1 MQANSPGAFM
11 LSLTLHGAIV
21 AVVLFFTYAMHT
33 QVKEQPKIFELVAG
47 EGDNYMA
54 TEAPAL
60 GTPGIKL
67 NVPTPPAPV
76 VKAAPEPEPEPAP
89 PEPVIERAPEKPAP
103 KAAVKPV
110 ETKTPNY
117 TKDVLRIANK
127 REKRLVEADRKKREA
142 EAKRISKAEF
152 DKLNKGKAQPK
163 AGTRSPNVQRID
175 AEGIAKGVVGGSVNN
190 KTGGAGGKALSRAE
204 QGALESYI
212 ALLLQRLRAAHEKP
226 PGLSDLLEA
235 DVEFRIAAD
244 GTLSSVKIVRSSG
257 SSEFD
262 RSVLEAFARVRSI
275 GPTPNNKSDVW
286 VVTFKMKEEA

>member
-1 MQANSPGAFM
+1 M

-21 AVVLFFTYAMHT
+21 ALVLFFTFAMHT

-76 VKAAPEPEPEPAP
+76 VKPAPEPEPAP

-117 TKDVLRIANK
+117 TQDVLRIASK

-142 EAKRISKAEF
+142 EARRISKAEF
-152 DKLNKGKAQPK
+152 DKLNKSKTQPK
-163 AGTRSPNVQRID
+163 GGAVNPKVARID

-204 QGALESYI
+204 QSALDSYI

-235 DVEFRIAAD
+235 EVEFRIAAD
-244 GTLSSVKIVRSSG
+244 GTLSGVKIVRSSG

-286 VVTFKMKEEA
+286 VVTFKMKEEE

>member
-1 MQANSPGAFM
+1 M

-21 AVVLFFTYAMHT
+21 ALVLFFTFAMHT

-76 VKAAPEPEPEPAP
+76 VKPAPEPEPAP

-117 TKDVLRIANK
+117 TKDVLRIASK

-152 DKLNKGKAQPK
+152 DKLNKSKTQPK
-163 AGTRSPNVQRID
+163 GGAVNPKVARID

-204 QGALESYI
+204 QSALDSYI

-226 PGLSDLLEA
+226 SGLSDLLEA
-235 DVEFRIAAD
+235 EVEFRIAAD
-244 GTLSSVKIVRSSG
+244 GTLSGVKIVRSSG

-286 VVTFKMKEEA
+286 VVTFKMKEEE

>member
-1 MQANSPGAFM
+1 MRENTPGAFM

-21 AVVLFFTYAMHT
+21 AIVLFFTFVVHT
-33 QVKEQPKIFELVAG
+33 QVKQQPKIFELVAG

-60 GTPGIKL
+60 GTPGVKL
-67 NVPTPPAPV
+67 NVPVPPTPVP
-76 VKAAPEPEPEPAP
+76 KPEPEPAP
-89 PEPVIERAPEKPAP
+89 PEPVIQRAPEKPAP
-103 KAAVKPV
+103 KVEPKPV

-117 TKDVLRIANK
+117 TKDVLRIASK
-127 REKRLVEADRKKREA
+127 REQRLVEADRKKREA

-152 DKLNKGKAQPK
+152 DKQNKNKPTPK
-163 AGTRSPNVQRID
+163 PGAVTPKVQRID
-175 AEGIAKGVVGGSVNN
+175 AEGIAKGVVGGSVAN

-204 QGALESYI
+204 QSALDSYI

-235 DVEFRIAAD
+235 EVEFRIAAD

-286 VVTFKMKEEA
+286 VVTFKMKEEE

>member
-1 MQANSPGAFM
+1 M

-21 AVVLFFTYAMHT
+21 ALVLFFTFAMHT

-76 VKAAPEPEPEPAP
+76 VKPAPEPEPAP

-117 TKDVLRIANK
+117 TKDVLRIASK

-152 DKLNKGKAQPK
+152 DKLNKSKTQPK
-163 AGTRSPNVQRID
+163 GGAVNPKVARID

-204 QGALESYI
+204 QSALDSYI

-235 DVEFRIAAD
+235 EVEFRIAAD
-244 GTLSSVKIVRSSG
+244 GTLSGVKIVRSSG

-286 VVTFKMKEEA
+286 VVTFKMKEEE

>member
-1 MQANSPGAFM
+1 M

-21 AVVLFFTYAMHT
+21 AIVLFFTYAVHT

-60 GTPGIKL
+60 GTPGVKL
-67 NVPTPPAPV
+67 NVPTQPTPAPV
-76 VKAAPEPEPEPAP
+76 IKSEPQPEPEPAP

-103 KAAVKPV
+103 KAEVKPV
-110 ETKTPNY
+110 EAKTPNY
-117 TKDVLRIANK
+117 TKDVMRIASK

-152 DKLNKGKAQPK
+152 DKQNKSKTQPK
-163 AGTRSPNVQRID
+163 SGARSTSVQRID

-204 QGALESYI
+204 QSALDSYI

-226 PGLSDLLEA
+226 AGLSDLLEA
-235 DVEFRIAAD
+235 EVEFRIAAD
-244 GTLSSVKIVRSSG
+244 GTLSGVKIVRSSG

-275 GPTPNNKSDVW
+275 GPTPNSKSDVW
-286 VVTFKMKEEA
+286 VVTFKMKEEE

>member
-1 MQANSPGAFM
+1 M

-21 AVVLFFTYAMHT
+21 AIVLFFTYAVHT

-60 GTPGIKL
+60 GVPGIKL
-67 NVPTPPAPV
+67 SVPVPPAPV
-76 VKAAPEPEPEPAP
+76 AKPEPQPEPTP

-103 KAAVKPV
+103 KPAAKPV

-152 DKLNKGKAQPK
+152 DKQNKNRPQPK
-163 AGTRSPNVQRID
+163 GGTANPKIAKVD
-175 AEGIAKGVVGGSVNN
+175 AEGIAKGVVGGSINN

-204 QGALESYI
+204 QSALDSYI

-235 DVEFRIAAD
+235 EVEFRIAAD
-244 GTLSSVKIVRSSG
+244 GTLSGVKIVRSSG

-286 VVTFKMKEEA
+286 VVTFKMKEEE

>member
-1 MQANSPGAFM
+1 M

-21 AVVLFFTYAMHT
+21 AIVLFFTYAVHT

-60 GTPGIKL
+60 GTPGVKL
-67 NVPTPPAPV
+67 NVPTQPTPAPV
-76 VKAAPEPEPEPAP
+76 IKPEPQPEPEPAP

-103 KAAVKPV
+103 KAEVKPA
-110 ETKTPNY
+110 EPKTPNY
-117 TKDVLRIANK
+117 TKDVMRIASK

-152 DKLNKGKAQPK
+152 DKQNKSKTQPK
-163 AGTRSPNVQRID
+163 GGARSTSVQRID

-204 QGALESYI
+204 QSALDSYI

-226 PGLSDLLEA
+226 AGLSDLLEA
-235 DVEFRIAAD
+235 EVEFRIAAD
-244 GTLSSVKIVRSSG
+244 GTLSGVKIVRSSG

-275 GPTPNNKSDVW
+275 GPTPNSKSDVW
-286 VVTFKMKEEA
+286 VVTFKMKEEE

>member
-1 MQANSPGAFM
+1 M

-21 AVVLFFTYAMHT
+21 AIVLFFTYAVHT

-67 NVPTPPAPV
+67 NVPTPPTPT
-76 VKAAPEPEPEPAP
+76 VKPAPEPEPAP
-89 PEPVIERAPEKPAP
+89 PEPVIERAPEKPVP
-103 KAAVKPV
+103 KAEAKPV

-127 REKRLVEADRKKREA
+127 REKRLVEADRRKREA

-152 DKLNKGKAQPK
+152 DKLNKNKPAPK
-163 AGTRSPNVQRID
+163 PGTRSTNVQRID

-204 QGALESYI
+204 QSALDSYI

-226 PGLSDLLEA
+226 AGLSDLLEA
-235 DVEFRIAAD
+235 EVEFRIAAD
-244 GTLSSVKIVRSSG
+244 GTLSGVKIVRSSG

-275 GPTPNNKSDVW
+275 GPTPNGKSDVW
-286 VVTFKMKEEA
+286 VVTFKMKEEE

>member
-1 MQANSPGAFM
+1 M

-21 AVVLFFTYAMHT
+21 AVVLFLTYAFHT
-33 QVKEQPKIFELVAG
+33 KVKEQPKIFELVAG

-60 GTPGIKL
+60 GVPGIKL
-67 NVPTPPAPV
+67 NVPTPPTPV
-76 VKAAPEPEPEPAP
+76 VKPAPEPEPAP
-89 PEPVIERAPEKPAP
+89 PEPVIERAPEKPA
-103 KAAVKPV
+103 VKPV
-110 ETKTPNY
+110 ETKAPNY

-127 REKRLVEADRKKREA
+127 REKRLVEAERKKREA
-142 EAKRISKAEF
+142 EAKRMSKAEF
-152 DKLNKGKAQPK
+152 DKLNKNKPAPKPGKVTPK
-163 AGTRSPNVQRID
+163 VAMID
-175 AEGIAKGVVGGSVNN
+175 AEGIAKGVVGGSISN

-204 QGALESYI
+204 QSALDSYI

-235 DVEFRIAAD
+235 EVEFRIAAD
-244 GTLSSVKIVRSSG
+244 GTLSGVKIVRSSG

-275 GPTPNNKSDVW
+275 GPTPNKKSDVW
-286 VVTFKMKEEA
+286 VVTFKMKEEE

>member
-1 MQANSPGAFM
+1 M

-21 AVVLFFTYAMHT
+21 AIVLFLTYAVHT

-60 GTPGIKL
+60 GTPGVKL
-67 NVPTPPAPV
+67 NVPTPPAPAA
-76 VKAAPEPEPEPAP
+76 KPAPEPETAP

-103 KAAVKPV
+103 KAEAKPV

-152 DKLNKGKAQPK
+152 DKQNKGKAAPK
-163 AGTRSPNVQRID
+163 GGARSTNVQRID
-175 AEGIAKGVVGGSVNN
+175 AEGIAKGVVGGSINN

-204 QGALESYI
+204 QSALDSYI

-235 DVEFRIAAD
+235 EVEFRIAAD
-244 GTLSSVKIVRSSG
+244 GTLSGVKIVRSSG

-286 VVTFKMKEEA
+286 VVTFKMKEEE

>member
-1 MQANSPGAFM
+1 M

-21 AVVLFFTYAMHT
+21 AVVLFFSYAVHT

-67 NVPTPPAPV
+67 NVPTPPTPV
-76 VKAAPEPEPEPAP
+76 AQPTPEPEPAQ

-103 KAAVKPV
+103 KAEVKPA
-110 ETKTPNY
+110 EAKPPNY
-117 TKDVLRIANK
+117 TKDVLRIASK

-152 DKLNKGKAQPK
+152 DKLNKGKTAPK
-163 AGTRSPNVQRID
+163 GGVRSTNVQRID

-204 QGALESYI
+204 QSALDSYI
-212 ALLLQRLRAAHEKP
+212 AFLLQRLRAAHEKP

-235 DVEFRIAAD
+235 EVEFRIAAD
-244 GTLSSVKIVRSSG
+244 GTLSGVKIVRSSG

-275 GPTPNNKSDVW
+275 GPTPNKKSDVW
-286 VVTFKMKEEA
+286 VVTFKMKEEE

>member
-1 MQANSPGAFM
+1 
-11 LSLTLHGAIV
+11 
-21 AVVLFFTYAMHT
+21 MHT
-33 QVKEQPKIFELVAG
+33 QAKEQPKIFELVAG

-67 NVPTPPAPV
+67 NVPTPPAPA
-76 VKAAPEPEPEPAP
+76 VKPAPEPEPAP
-89 PEPVIERAPEKPAP
+89 PEPVIERAPVKPAP
-103 KAAVKPV
+103 KAEAKPV
-110 ETKTPNY
+110 EAKTPNY
-117 TKDVLRIANK
+117 TKDVLRIASK

-152 DKLNKGKAQPK
+152 DKLNKSKTQPK
-163 AGTRSPNVQRID
+163 GGAVNPKVARID

-204 QGALESYI
+204 QSALDSYI

-226 PGLSDLLEA
+226 AGLSDLLEA
-235 DVEFRIAAD
+235 EVEFRIAAD
-244 GTLSSVKIVRSSG
+244 GTLSGVKIVRSSG

-275 GPTPNNKSDVW
+275 GPTPNSKSDVW
-286 VVTFKMKEEA
+286 VVTFKMKEEE